1 VHETYQALTLS
12 EFAGHVKSKQTIPV
26 TVITG
31 FLGSGKTTL
40 LNFILTKNHGKRIAV
55 IENEYGEIGIDDLLI
70 KDKFSGNEEIFL
82 MNNGCICCT
91 VRGDLIKTLG
101 SLMEQSDKFDYI
113 LLETT
118 GLADPAPIAQT
129 FFTVP
134 EIGSKLRMDGIITVC
149 DAKHLLQ
156 HMDEKKPDGAVNESV
171 EQVAFADRIL
181 LNKTDL
187 VTKDELEY
195 VHHRIRTINKVA
207 DIIPTQRSVLDIE
220 KVLNIR
226 AFDLDKITDVDPDF
240 LLAKEEEEH
249 DCADDCE
256 EEHHHHH
263 HDKKHK
269 EKHGD
274 EGKAEKDGMEHS
286 DYVPKLGKGKHEH
299 DSEVRSI
306 GLTLKGDLEMDK
318 LNAWMGKLLREQGAS
333 IYRMKGVLSV
343 RGMESRFVFQGVH
356 MIFDGNPGSPWRA
369 DELRQNKIVFIGKK
383 LDRAALDQGLRAC
396 LAA

>member
-1 VHETYQALTLS
+1 
-12 EFAGHVKSKQTIPV
+12 
-26 TVITG
+26 VITG

-40 LNFILTKNHGKRIAV
+40 LNYILTKNHGKRIAV

-70 KDKFSGNEEIFL
+70 KDKFAGNEEIFL

-101 SLMEQSDKFDYI
+101 SLMEQKDKFDYI

-149 DAKHLLQ
+149 DSKHLLL
-156 HMDEKKPDGAVNESV
+156 HFDEKKPDGAVNESV

-187 VTKDELEY
+187 VTPEELET
-195 VHHRIRTINKVA
+195 VKHRIRGVNKVA
-207 DIIPTQRSVLDIE
+207 EIIPSLRSVIDLDRI
-220 KVLNIR
+220 LNIR
-226 AFDLDKITDVDPDF
+226 AFDLDKIMDVDPDF

-249 DCADDCE
+249 DHCDDDCKV
-256 EEHHHHH
+256 EHKHK
-263 HDKKHK
+263 HDGKGHKENGHDHDHK
-269 EKHGD
+269 EKDH
-274 EGKAEKDGMEHS
+274 KEKDAKDDS
-286 DYVPKLGKGKHEH
+286 YVPKMGKGKHEH
-299 DSEVRSI
+299 DNEVRSI
-306 GLTLKGDLEMDK
+306 GICMKGDLDMER
-318 LNAWMGKLLREQGAS
+318 LNAWMGKLLREQGAN

-343 RGMESRFVFQGVH
+343 HGMESRFVFQGVH
-356 MIFDGNPGSPWRA
+356 MIFDGNPGSLWRN
-369 DELRQNKIVFIGKK
+369 DEVRQNKIVFIGKK
-383 LDRAALDQGLRAC
+383 LDRDALDQGLRSC
-396 LAA
+396 VV